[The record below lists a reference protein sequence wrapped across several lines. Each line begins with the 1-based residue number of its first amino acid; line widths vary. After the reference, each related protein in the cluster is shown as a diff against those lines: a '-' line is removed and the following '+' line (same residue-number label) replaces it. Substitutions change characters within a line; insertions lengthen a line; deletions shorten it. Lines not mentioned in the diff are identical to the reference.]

1 VSELPE
7 RFLAAARACGPFEV
21 EAQREVT
28 VLRAGGRI
36 MAGVRAT
43 RRGLRGHVN
52 LPRRVEDGPFGAVE
66 PLTRELFFHR
76 FALSSAEEIDQRFLG
91 YLREA
96 ARWRG

>member
-1 VSELPE
+1 VPAV
-7 RFLAAARACGPFEV
+7 RGRGAARGHRPA
-21 EAQREVT
+21 RR
-28 VLRAGGRI
+28 RADHGRRSRDP
-36 MAGVRAT
+36 A
-43 RRGLRGHVN
+43 GLRGHVN